1 MHKYFLLILI
11 FFNISISFGQSSEN
25 ILKLLVDKQ
34 VISQEEAETLAK
46 ENKEDEKAEEQQNE
60 NILKKIKTAFNS
72 SDVFNLFGYG
82 QALYQASDN
91 KEINNEM
98 KVNRIILFAVG
109 NLNPQIS
116 YMVMYDFGPN
126 AKMHEYYGEYTPTN
140 AISARFGQFK
150 IPFTIENPMSPT
162 RWEGIYGSLSVNA
175 LAGVATDVIGPKAG
189 RDMGLQLSGKLL
201 QKKDFYQIEYAAGL
215 FNGTGINTSENNNHK
230 DFVGTLTY
238 QPIKGLKLAGS
249 GYSGKAPYHLGQDQ
263 IQDTYEIKNHVRN
276 RWSAGGEYTD
286 NQWYARSEYL
296 CGNDGG
302 INRDGFYFVG
312 MWKPLPD
319 RLEIFGKYDYYN
331 PDKDYKLNKMYE
343 YTAGINY
350 YFGHLSRIQLNYIRS
365 DFNDKINNMIATQ
378 LQLFF

>member
-1 MHKYFLLILI
+1 MRKYLLLILT

-25 ILKLLVDKQ
+25 ILD
-34 VISQEEAETLAK
+34 
-46 ENKEDEKAEEQQNE
+46 E
-60 NILKKIKTAFNS
+60 NILQKIKTAFNY

-91 KEINNEM
+91 NEINNEM
-98 KVNRIILFAVG
+98 KVNRVILFATG
-109 NLNPQIS
+109 NLNPKIS

-126 AKMHEYYGEYTPTN
+126 AKMHELYGEYTPTD

-175 LAGVATDVIGPKAG
+175 LAGVSTDVIGAKAG

-201 QKKDFYQIEYAAGL
+201 KKNDFHQIEYAAGL

-230 DFVGTLTY
+230 DFIGTLIY
-238 QPIKGLKLAGS
+238 QPVRGLKLAYS
-249 GYSGKAPYHLGQDQ
+249 GYSGKAPYLTQDKQ
-263 IQDTYEIKNHVRN
+263 GAYDFKNHVRN
-276 RWSAGGEYTD
+276 RWSVGGEYTD
-286 NQWYARSEYL
+286 SQWYARSEYL

-319 RLEIFGKYDYYN
+319 KLEIFGKYDYYN
-331 PDKDYKLNKMYE
+331 PDKDCKTTKMYE

-350 YFGHLSRIQLNYIRS
+350 YFGYLSRIQLNYIRS
-365 DFNDKINNMIATQ
+365 DFNDKINNTIATQ